1 MMSPNMYCTLP
12 ELPDGSNVFVY
23 ESVDT
28 RHVGIGSDF
37 DGINAKCEGIEDTSM
52 YPNLIAE
59 VLRQAPETNDEEIR
73 GFLGENV
80 LRVWEKAEKV
90 RDSLKSKRPSE
101 DLWDG
106 RNLKYQP

>member
-1 MMSPNMYCTLP
+1 MAVSSWSKY
-12 ELPDGSNVFVY
+12 D
-23 ESVDT
+23 VDS

-37 DGINAKCEGIEDTSM
+37 DGIDARCEGIEDVSM

-59 VLRQAPETNDEEIR
+59 VLREAPETTDEEMK

-90 RDSLKSKRPSE
+90 RDDLRAERPSE

-106 RNLKYQP
+106 RTMIYRP

>member
-1 MMSPNMYCTLP
+1 MEVTTLF
-12 ELPDGSNVFVY
+12 G
-23 ESVDT
+23 ESADD

-37 DGINAKCEGIEDTSM
+37 DGIDARCKDIEDTSM

-59 VLRQAPETNDEEIR
+59 VLRQVPDICDEEIR

-90 RDSLKSKRPSE
+90 RDTLKSKRPSE

-106 RNLKYQP
+106 RTMEYQP

>member
-1 MMSPNMYCTLP
+1 
-12 ELPDGSNVFVY
+12 
-23 ESVDT
+23 
-28 RHVGIGSDF
+28 
-37 DGINAKCEGIEDTSM
+37 M

-59 VLRQAPETNDEEIR
+59 VLRQAPDASDEEIR

-90 RDSLKSKRPSE
+90 RDRLKSKRPSE

-106 RNLKYQP
+106 RTMKYQP